1 MLPQS
6 PRHQVA
12 LLHLYFCQQWVPF
25 QTNDITK
32 KMRYYTGQT
41 LGYEI
46 GVSDW
51 RHISIAIRRKHCPA
65 LLEMAD
71 DSDKNTTSA
80 LQASYSM
87 QTENRI
93 YGLEDSANAT
103 GTHLALQSFLKASTE
118 WQNRCRVFPGGT
130 NLPYFEVTAKAYD
143 TILKNAQ
150 EVAKRAAEQ
159 ASLPNQ
165 ETLDKIA
172 EAVVLKLNLN
182 EELMIANKMIN
193 KMREPTPIAVNEE
206 LLSSIMPRIQSIIE
220 QSIAKALD

>member
-1 MLPQS
+1 M
-6 PRHQVA
+6 
-12 LLHLYFCQQWVPF
+12 
-25 QTNDITK
+25 
-32 KMRYYTGQT
+32 
-41 LGYEI
+41 
-46 GVSDW
+46 
-51 RHISIAIRRKHCPA
+51 
-65 LLEMAD
+65 
-71 DSDKNTTSA
+71 
-80 LQASYSM
+80 
-87 QTENRI
+87 
-93 YGLEDSANAT
+93 
-103 GTHLALQSFLKASTE
+103 
-118 WQNRCRVFPGGT
+118 
-130 NLPYFEVTAKAYD
+130 NLPYFEMTSKAYD

-150 EVAKRAAEQ
+150 EAAIRAAEQ

>member
-1 MLPQS
+1 
-6 PRHQVA
+6 
-12 LLHLYFCQQWVPF
+12 
-25 QTNDITK
+25 
-32 KMRYYTGQT
+32 
-41 LGYEI
+41 
-46 GVSDW
+46 
-51 RHISIAIRRKHCPA
+51 
-65 LLEMAD
+65 
-71 DSDKNTTSA
+71 
-80 LQASYSM
+80 M

-182 EELMIANKMIN
+182 EESIADKVIN
-193 KMREPTPIAVNEE
+193 KMREPTPIAVNKE

-220 QSIAKALD
+220 QSIAKALG